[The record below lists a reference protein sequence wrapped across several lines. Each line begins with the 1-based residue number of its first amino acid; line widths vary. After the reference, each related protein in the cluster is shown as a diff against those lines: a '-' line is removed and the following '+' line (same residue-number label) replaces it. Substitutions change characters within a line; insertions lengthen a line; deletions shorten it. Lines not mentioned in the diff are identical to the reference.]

1 MFASAFQ
8 GFVEVEKAFEM
19 LTMGSLSCYS
29 STAFIT
35 MKSRLNQSIATQQM
49 LLSQSVSVH
58 QRSFDAGTKSSNNGH
73 FNTNVDSSEMVITH
87 APSPNDIVWDNVYI
101 PKKQIELR
109 TFITNIIVI
118 VGSVFWSS
126 LGKFMHVI
134 LLFFVFLIF
143 CTSFDPSLSSTR
155 F

>member
-8 GFVEVEKAFEM
+8 GIVEVEKAFEM
-19 LTMGSLSCYS
+19 LTLGSLSCYS

-58 QRSFDAGTKSSNNGH
+58 QQSLDTNTANWKKNSNGKSSSNNGNGH

-109 TFITNIIVI
+109 TFITNIVVI

-126 LGKFMHVI
+126 LGKGASRMQGAVH
-134 LLFFVFLIF
+134 
-143 CTSFDPSLSSTR
+143 
-155 F
+155 